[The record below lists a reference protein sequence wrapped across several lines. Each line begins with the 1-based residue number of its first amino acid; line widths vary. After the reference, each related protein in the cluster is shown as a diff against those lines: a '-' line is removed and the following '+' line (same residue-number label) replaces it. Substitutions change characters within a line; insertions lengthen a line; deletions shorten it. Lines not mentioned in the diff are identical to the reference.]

1 MKREILLPSVLTLGI
16 ILISFGA
23 IIIRLVGGASVF
35 AISAWRLGV
44 ASLVLFPFAIR
55 GGSLSKISRRDLLF
69 SALSGF
75 FLSLHFIL
83 WIASLDYTSV
93 ASSVVLVSTSPIF
106 VGMGARFF
114 IHEPP
119 SRLLKLAIALAVG
132 GAVVIGWGDM
142 RLGGTALQGDLLA
155 IGGAVMAAGYFL
167 SGRRVRQKVPL
178 SGYALMTYG
187 TATILLLIVCLATGQ
202 PLGGF
207 SLPDYMWLILLGL
220 GPQLIGHTS
229 LNWALEYLQAS
240 VVSIVTLGEPIG
252 ATILA
257 YIIFGEALTL
267 MKGVGGAIILAGIYL
282 GMRTGSKAV
291 LAD

>member
-1 MKREILLPSVLTLGI
+1 MNREILLPSVLTLGI
-16 ILISFGA
+16 IVISFGA
-23 IIIRLVGGASVF
+23 IIIRLVSGASVF

-44 ASLVLFPFAIR
+44 ASLILLPISIHR
-55 GGSLSKISRRDLLF
+55 GALTSISRRNLLF

-106 VGMGARFF
+106 VGLGARLF

-119 SRLLKLAIALAVG
+119 SRLLKIAIALAVG

-142 RLGGTALQGDLLA
+142 RLGGTALQGDLMA
-155 IGGAVMAAGYFL
+155 VGGAIMAAGYLL
-167 SGRRVRQKVPL
+167 SGRRVRQEVPL
-178 SGYALMTYG
+178 SGYALTTYG
-187 TATILLLIVCLATGQ
+187 TATILLLIVCLAMRQ
-202 PLGGF
+202 PLVGF
-207 SLPDYMWLILLGL
+207 SLPDYVWLILLGL

-267 MKGVGGAIILAGIYL
+267 TKGVGGAIILIGIYL
-282 GMRTGSKAV
+282 GMHTGNKAV
-291 LAD
+291 IVD

>member
-16 ILISFGA
+16 VVISFGA
-23 IIIRLVGGASVF
+23 ILIRLVSGASVF

-44 ASLVLFPFAIR
+44 ASLILLPISVHR
-55 GGSLSKISRRDLLF
+55 GALTSISKRNFLF
-69 SALSGF
+69 SVLSGF
-75 FLSLHFIL
+75 FLSVHFIL

-106 VGMGARFF
+106 VGLGARLF

-142 RLGGTALQGDLLA
+142 RLGGTALQGDLMA
-155 IGGAVMAAGYFL
+155 IGGAIMAAGYLL
-167 SGRRVRQKVPL
+167 SGRRVRQEVPL

-187 TATILLLIVCLATGQ
+187 TATMILLIVCLAMGQ

-207 SLPDYMWLILLGL
+207 SLPDYVWLILLGL

-267 MKGVGGAIILAGIYL
+267 TKGVGGAIILIGIYL
-282 GMRTGSKAV
+282 GMRTGNKAV
-291 LAD
+291 IVD

>member
-16 ILISFGA
+16 VVISFGA
-23 IIIRLVGGASVF
+23 ILIRLVSGASVF

-44 ASLVLFPFAIR
+44 ASLILLPISVHR
-55 GGSLSKISRRDLLF
+55 GALTSISKRNLLF

-106 VGMGARFF
+106 VGLGARFF

-119 SRLLKLAIALAVG
+119 SRLLKIAIALAVG
-132 GAVVIGWGDM
+132 GAAVIGWGDM
-142 RLGGTALQGDLLA
+142 RLGGTALQGDLMA
-155 IGGAVMAAGYFL
+155 VGGAIMAAGYLL
-167 SGRRVRQKVPL
+167 SGRRVRQEVPL

-187 TATILLLIVCLATGQ
+187 TATILLLIVCLAMGQ

-207 SLPDYMWLILLGL
+207 SLPDYVWLILLGL

-267 MKGVGGAIILAGIYL
+267 TKGVGGAIILVGIYL
-282 GMRTGSKAV
+282 GIRTGDNAV
-291 LAD
+291 IAD

>member
-1 MKREILLPSVLTLGI
+1 MNREILLPSTLTLGI
-16 ILISFGA
+16 IVISFGA
-23 IIIRLVGGASVF
+23 IIIRMVSGASVF

-44 ASLVLFPFAIR
+44 ASAILLPISLGR
-55 GGSLSKISRRDLLF
+55 GTLKLISKPNFLL

-106 VGMGARFF
+106 VGLGARLF

-119 SRLLKLAIALAVG
+119 SRLLKIAIALAVG
-132 GAVVIGWGDM
+132 GGVVVGWGDM
-142 RLGGTALQGDLLA
+142 RLGGMALQGDLLA
-155 IGGAVMAAGYFL
+155 VGGAIMAAGYL
-167 SGRRVRQKVPL
+167 LIGRRVRREVPL
-178 SGYALMTYG
+178 SGYALATYG
-187 TATILLLIVCLATGQ
+187 TATVILLIICLATSQ
-202 PLGGF
+202 PLVGF
-207 SLPDYMWLILLGL
+207 SVQDYVWLILLGV

-257 YIIFGEALTL
+257 YAFFGEALTL
-267 MKGVGGAIILAGIYL
+267 TKTVGGAIILIGIYL
-282 GMRTGSKAV
+282 GMRTGNKAV
-291 LAD
+291 IAD

>member
-1 MKREILLPSVLTLGI
+1 VASLILLPISVHRGALTS
-16 ILISFGA
+16 ISK
-23 IIIRLVGGASVF
+23 RN
-35 AISAWRLGV
+35 
-44 ASLVLFPFAIR
+44 
-55 GGSLSKISRRDLLF
+55 LLF

-106 VGMGARFF
+106 VGLGARFF

-119 SRLLKLAIALAVG
+119 SRLLKIAIALAVG
-132 GAVVIGWGDM
+132 GAAVIGWGDM
-142 RLGGTALQGDLLA
+142 RLGGTALQGDLMA
-155 IGGAVMAAGYFL
+155 VGGAIMAAGYLL
-167 SGRRVRQKVPL
+167 SGRRVRQEVPL

-187 TATILLLIVCLATGQ
+187 TATILLLIVCLAMGQ

-207 SLPDYMWLILLGL
+207 SLPDYVWLILLGL

-267 MKGVGGAIILAGIYL
+267 TKGVGGAIILVGIYL
-282 GMRTGSKAV
+282 GIRTGDNAV
-291 LAD
+291 IAD

>member
-1 MKREILLPSVLTLGI
+1 MKRDIVLPLTLTLGI
-16 ILISFGA
+16 IVISFGA
-23 IIIRLVGGASVF
+23 IIIRMVSGASVF

-44 ASLVLFPFAIR
+44 ASLILLPISVYRGDLKSIGRHNLF
-55 GGSLSKISRRDLLF
+55 L

-75 FLSLHFIL
+75 FLSIHFIL
-83 WIASLDYTSV
+83 WISSLDYTSV

-106 VGMGARFF
+106 VGLGARLF

-119 SRLLKLAIALAVG
+119 SRLLKIAIALAVG
-132 GAVVIGWGDM
+132 GGVVIGWGDM
-142 RLGGTALQGDLLA
+142 RLGGMALQGDLLA
-155 IGGAVMAAGYFL
+155 VGGAIMAAGYL
-167 SGRRVRQKVPL
+167 LIGRRVRREVPL
-178 SGYALMTYG
+178 SGYALATYG
-187 TATILLLIVCLATGQ
+187 TATVILLIVCLAMRQ
-202 PLGGF
+202 PLVGF
-207 SLPDYMWLILLGL
+207 SKLDYVWLVLLGL

-267 MKGVGGAIILAGIYL
+267 TKALGGAIILAGIYL
-282 GMRTGSKAV
+282 GMRTGNEAV
-291 LAD
+291 IAD

>member
-16 ILISFGA
+16 VVISFGA
-23 IIIRLVGGASVF
+23 ILIRLVSGASVF

-44 ASLVLFPFAIR
+44 ASLILLPISVHR
-55 GGSLSKISRRDLLF
+55 GALTSISKRNLLF
-69 SALSGF
+69 SVVSGF

-106 VGMGARFF
+106 VGLGARLF

-119 SRLLKLAIALAVG
+119 SRLLKIAITLAVG
-132 GAVVIGWGDM
+132 GAAVIGWGDM
-142 RLGGTALQGDLLA
+142 RLGGTALQGDLMA
-155 IGGAVMAAGYFL
+155 IGGAIMAAGYLL
-167 SGRRVRQKVPL
+167 SGRRVRQEVPL

-187 TATILLLIVCLATGQ
+187 TATILLLIVCLAMGQ

-207 SLPDYMWLILLGL
+207 SLPDYVWLILLSV

-267 MKGVGGAIILAGIYL
+267 TKAVGGAIILVGIYL
-282 GMRTGSKAV
+282 GMRTGNKGV
-291 LAD
+291 IVD

>member
-16 ILISFGA
+16 VVISFGA
-23 IIIRLVGGASVF
+23 ILIRLVSGASVF

-44 ASLVLFPFAIR
+44 AFLILLPISIHR
-55 GGSLSKISRRDLLF
+55 GALTSISKRNLLF

-106 VGMGARFF
+106 VGLGARLF
-114 IHEPP
+114 IHESP
-119 SRLLKLAIALAVG
+119 SRLLKTAIALAVG
-132 GAVVIGWGDM
+132 GSVVIGWGDM
-142 RLGGTALQGDLLA
+142 RLGGTALQGDLMA
-155 IGGAVMAAGYFL
+155 IGGAIMAAGYLL
-167 SGRRVRQKVPL
+167 SGRRVRQEVPL

-187 TATILLLIVCLATGQ
+187 TATMILLIVCLAMGQ

-207 SLPDYMWLILLGL
+207 SLPDYVWLILLGL

-267 MKGVGGAIILAGIYL
+267 TKGVGGAIILVGIYL
-282 GMRTGSKAV
+282 GMRTGNKAV
-291 LAD
+291 IVD

>member
-16 ILISFGA
+16 VVISFGA
-23 IIIRLVGGASVF
+23 ILIRSVSGASVF

-44 ASLVLFPFAIR
+44 ASLILLPISVHR
-55 GGSLSKISRRDLLF
+55 GALTSISKRNLLF
-69 SALSGF
+69 SVVSGF

-106 VGMGARFF
+106 VGLGARLF

-119 SRLLKLAIALAVG
+119 SRLLKIAIALAVG
-132 GAVVIGWGDM
+132 GAAVIGWGDM
-142 RLGGTALQGDLLA
+142 RLGGTALQGDLMA
-155 IGGAVMAAGYFL
+155 VGGAIMAAGYLL
-167 SGRRVRQKVPL
+167 SGRRVRQEVPI
-178 SGYALMTYG
+178 SGYALMAYG
-187 TATILLLIVCLATGQ
+187 TATILLLIVCLAMGQ

-207 SLPDYMWLILLGL
+207 SLPDYVWLILLGL
-220 GPQLIGHTS
+220 GPQLLGHTS
-229 LNWALEYLQAS
+229 LNWALEYLEAS

-267 MKGVGGAIILAGIYL
+267 TKAVGGAIILVGIYL
-282 GMRTGSKAV
+282 GIRTGNKAV
-291 LAD
+291 IAD

>member
-1 MKREILLPSVLTLGI
+1 MNREILLPSVLTLGI
-16 ILISFGA
+16 VVISFGA
-23 IIIRLVGGASVF
+23 IIIRLVSGASVF

-44 ASLVLFPFAIR
+44 ASLILLPISIHR
-55 GGSLSKISRRDLLF
+55 GALTSISRRNLLF

-106 VGMGARFF
+106 VGLGARLF

-119 SRLLKLAIALAVG
+119 SRLLKIAIALAVG

-142 RLGGTALQGDLLA
+142 RLGGTALQGDLMA
-155 IGGAVMAAGYFL
+155 VGGAIMAAGYLL
-167 SGRRVRQKVPL
+167 SGRRVRQEVPL
-178 SGYALMTYG
+178 SGYALTTYG
-187 TATILLLIVCLATGQ
+187 TATILLLIVCLAMRQ
-202 PLGGF
+202 PLVGF
-207 SLPDYMWLILLGL
+207 SLPDYVWLILLGL

-267 MKGVGGAIILAGIYL
+267 TKGVGGAIILIGIYL
-282 GMRTGSKAV
+282 GMHTGNKAV
-291 LAD
+291 IVD

>member
-16 ILISFGA
+16 VVISFGA
-23 IIIRLVGGASVF
+23 ILIRLVSGASVF

-44 ASLVLFPFAIR
+44 ASLILLPISVHR
-55 GGSLSKISRRDLLF
+55 GALTSISKRNLLF
-69 SALSGF
+69 SVVSGF

-106 VGMGARFF
+106 VGLGARLF

-119 SRLLKLAIALAVG
+119 SRLLKIAITLAVG
-132 GAVVIGWGDM
+132 GAAVIGWGDM
-142 RLGGTALQGDLLA
+142 RLGGTALQGDLMA
-155 IGGAVMAAGYFL
+155 IGGAIMAAGYLL
-167 SGRRVRQKVPL
+167 SGRRVRQEVPL

-187 TATILLLIVCLATGQ
+187 TATILLLIVCLAMGQ

-207 SLPDYMWLILLGL
+207 SLPDYVWLILLGL

-229 LNWALEYLQAS
+229 FNWALEYLQAS

-267 MKGVGGAIILAGIYL
+267 TKAVGGAIILVGIYL
-282 GMRTGSKAV
+282 GIRTGNKAV
-291 LAD
+291 IVD